1 MEKPNEK
8 LNITKDM
15 LIKDVL
21 DALNKG
27 ITKQEIAAKSG
38 IRFTDLENKLTNA
51 GITQQNETGK
61 YIATS
66 DKALYKRLSDRIYNV
81 NRKREIKS
89 KSEVADKSDLEQLFL
104 EVREYM
110 NAEREKAKLYKPS
123 KEVWIQV
130 KALQKLLLNVQ
141 QDWLIDAL
149 IKRALNTLS
158 VTDDLQKYLAEKET
172 NL

>member
-27 ITKQEIAAKSG
+27 ITKQEIAVKSG
-38 IRFTDLENKLTNA
+38 IRLIDLENKLTNA

-81 NRKREIKS
+81 NRKREIKL
-89 KSEVADKSDLEQLFL
+89 EVADKSGLEQLFS
-104 EVREYM
+104 EVREFM

-123 KEVWIQV
+123 KAIWAQV

>member
-1 MEKPNEK
+1 MEKQNEK

-21 DALNKG
+21 DALNRG
-27 ITKQEIAAKSG
+27 ITKEEIAAKSG
-38 IRFTDLENKLTNA
+38 IRLTDLENKLSNA
-51 GITQQNETGK
+51 GITQNEDEM

-66 DKALYKRLSDRIYNV
+66 VKALNKRLSDRIYNV
-81 NRKREIKS
+81 HRKREM
-89 KSEVADKSDLEQLFL
+89 KSEVVDNKSNLEQLFF
-104 EVREYM
+104 EVREFM
-110 NAEREKAKLYKPS
+110 TAEREKGKLYKPS
-123 KEVWIQV
+123 KAIWAQV

-149 IKRALNTLS
+149 IKRALDTIS
-158 VTDDLQKYLAEKET
+158 VTDDLQKYLDQKET

>member
-1 MEKPNEK
+1 MEKQNEK

-27 ITKQEIAAKSG
+27 ITKQEIAVKSG
-38 IRFTDLENKLTNA
+38 IRLTDLENKLTNA

-81 NRKREIKS
+81 NRKREIKL
-89 KSEVADKSDLEQLFL
+89 EVADKSGLEQLFS
-104 EVREYM
+104 EVREFM

-123 KEVWIQV
+123 KAIWAQV

>member
-1 MEKPNEK
+1 MEKQNEK

-21 DALNKG
+21 DTLNQG
-27 ITKQEIAAKSG
+27 ITKQEISVKSG
-38 IRFTDLENKLTNA
+38 IRLKDLENKLTNA
-51 GITQQNETGK
+51 GIIQDKAGK

-81 NRKREIKS
+81 RGKDTKS
-89 KSEVADKSDLEQLFL
+89 KVVDKSNLEQLFS
-104 EVREYM
+104 EVREFM

-123 KEVWIQV
+123 KEVWARIKV
-130 KALQKLLLNVQ
+130 LQKLLLNVQ
-141 QDWLIDAL
+141 QDWIIDAL
-149 IKRALNTLS
+149 IKRALDTLS
-158 VTDDLQKYLAEKET
+158 ITDDLQKYLAEKET

>member
-1 MEKPNEK
+1 MEKQNEK

-21 DALNKG
+21 GALNKG
-27 ITKQEIAAKSG
+27 ITKQEIAVKSG
-38 IRFTDLENKLTNA
+38 IRLTDLENKLTNA

-81 NRKREIKS
+81 NRKREIKL
-89 KSEVADKSDLEQLFL
+89 EVADKSGLEQLFS
-104 EVREYM
+104 EVREFM

-123 KEVWIQV
+123 KAIWAQV

>member
-1 MEKPNEK
+1 MEKKNEK
-8 LNITKDM
+8 LNITKDT
-15 LIKDVL
+15 LIKDIL
-21 DALNKG
+21 DALNSG
-27 ITKQEIAAKSG
+27 ITKQEISEKSG
-38 IRFTDLENKLTNA
+38 IRLKDLENKLTNA
-51 GITQQNETGK
+51 GITQNEAGI
-61 YIATS
+61 YIANS
-66 DKALYKRLSDRIYNV
+66 DKALNKRLSDRIYNV
-81 NRKREIKS
+81 YRIREIKS
-89 KSEVADKSDLEQLFL
+89 EAAGKSDLEKLFS
-104 EVREYM
+104 EVREFM

-123 KEVWIQV
+123 KEVWARI

>member
-1 MEKPNEK
+1 MEKQSEK
-8 LNITKDM
+8 LNITKDTT
-15 LIKDVL
+15 IKDVL
-21 DALNKG
+21 HALNSG
-27 ITKQEIAAKSG
+27 ITKQEISEQSG
-38 IRFTDLENKLTNA
+38 IRIKDVENKLRHA
-51 GITQQNETGK
+51 GIIQDETGK
-61 YIATS
+61 YIATT

-81 NRKREIKS
+81 HRKDTKS
-89 KSEVADKSDLEQLFL
+89 KVVDKSNLEQLFS
-104 EVREYM
+104 EVREFM

-123 KEVWIQV
+123 KAIWIQV

-149 IKRALNTLS
+149 IKRALDTLS

>member
-15 LIKDVL
+15 HIKDVL
-21 DALNKG
+21 DVLNQG
-27 ITKQEIAAKSG
+27 ITKEEIAAKSG
-38 IRFTDLENKLTNA
+38 IRLTDLENKLSNA
-51 GITQQNETGK
+51 GITQNKDGM
-61 YIATS
+61 YFATS
-66 DKALYKRLSDRIYNV
+66 AKALNKRLSDRIYNV
-81 NRKREIKS
+81 HRKREM
-89 KSEVADKSDLEQLFL
+89 KSEVVDKSGLERLFS

-123 KEVWIQV
+123 KAIWAQV

>member
-1 MEKPNEK
+1 MEKQNEK
-8 LNITKDM
+8 LNITKGM

-21 DALNKG
+21 DVLNQG
-27 ITKQEIAAKSG
+27 ITKEEIAAKSG
-38 IRFTDLENKLTNA
+38 IRLTDLENKLSNA
-51 GITQQNETGK
+51 GITQNKDGM

-66 DKALYKRLSDRIYNV
+66 DKALNKRLSDRIYNV
-81 NRKREIKS
+81 HRKREM
-89 KSEVADKSDLEQLFL
+89 KSEVVDKSGLERLFS
-104 EVREYM
+104 EVREFM

-123 KEVWIQV
+123 KEVWVRI

-149 IKRALNTLS
+149 IKRALDTLS